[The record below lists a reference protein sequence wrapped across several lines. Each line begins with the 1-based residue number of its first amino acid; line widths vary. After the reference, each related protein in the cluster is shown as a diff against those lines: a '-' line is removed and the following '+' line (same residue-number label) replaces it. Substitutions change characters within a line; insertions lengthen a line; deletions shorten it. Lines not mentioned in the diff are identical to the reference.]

1 VAVNRDSRPESA
13 PGIEKQRSHRQKVL
27 SEHQNASTAD
37 VLTRDWGILQ
47 EVLVSGYFPKKS
59 YNLRV
64 NSKMRTALSGTI

>member
-47 EVLVSGYFPKKS
+47 EVHYLGFF
-59 YNLRV
+59 RHD
-64 NSKMRTALSGTI
+64 